1 MKRALL
7 SICAAGLVA
16 GCGTLHEAHHAQA
29 PGGREMKMAFDFTDA
44 APLPLY
50 KKLEVV
56 ELTRKQLVAQGYKP
70 MIVVAFRGNASFYTQ
85 DSLAAIK
92 EADRAEA
99 LKVRAYIRELAKAP
113 GVVAIEQCNVPLE
126 ERKLNPKALMTEVKL
141 VANGWISLA
150 EYQQKGYAYIAP

>member
-1 MKRALL
+1 MKRALVAVSL
-7 SICAAGLVA
+7 AAAVA
-16 GCGTLHEAHHAQA
+16 GCGTMHEAHHGQGSGA
-29 PGGREMKMAFDFTDA
+29 REMRMAFDFTDA

-56 ELTRKQLVAQGYKP
+56 ELTRKQLVEQGYKP

-85 DSLAAIK
+85 DSIAAIK
-92 EADRAEA
+92 EADRADA

-113 GVVAIEQCNVPLE
+113 GVVALEQCNVPLA
-126 ERKLNPKALMTEVKL
+126 ERKLNPKTLMTEVKL
-141 VANGWISLA
+141 VPNGWISLA